1 MAVWYVK
8 QEQHLFIQI
17 PVSVLFFAHS
27 YENESLVPK
36 HYTTTTTGNN
46 RPPTKHHPTAESAA
60 AAGPLLH
67 TT

>member
-1 MAVWYVK
+1 MAVWYVE

-27 YENESLVPK
+27 YENESLNQS
-36 HYTTTTTGNN
+36 TTTITTTGNN

-60 AAGPLLH
+60 AGPLLH